1 MKLPLEDRYTTEE
14 LHISV
19 GHLKGVPAMSS
30 SSSSSSSTPSS
41 PPPASDPS
49 PPEPVTLEPNR
60 ELIYALNRC
69 IEACIDGEKGYANA
83 AADVR
88 DETLKS
94 VFHSYSNQRS
104 EFVRTLQS
112 TIEAL
117 GGFAE
122 NHGTARGTAH
132 RGFTEARM
140 ALEGRPESVA
150 LAECERGE
158 SKALAVY
165 DRFLASLPMD
175 ALPAPIRI
183 MLVDQRAA
191 IKLAHDDVLTR
202 DLASRRAKIQ
212 HREQL

>member
-14 LHISV
+14 QHFSV
-19 GHLKGVPAMSS
+19 YLKGVSAMP

-41 PPPASDPS
+41 PPPASDSS
-49 PPEPVTLEPNR
+49 PPEPSAKLEPNR

-104 EFVRTLQS
+104 EFVRALQL

-122 NHGTARGTAH
+122 NQGTARGTAH

-158 SKALAVY
+158 SKALAIY
-165 DRFLASLPMD
+165 DRFLTSLPMD
-175 ALPAPIRI
+175 TLPAPIRI
-183 MLVDQRAA
+183 MLIDQRAA

-202 DLASRRAKIQ
+202 DLASRRANVQ